1 MDELELVKQCEGFQW
16 DRGNVE
22 KNFLKH
28 QVSPSES
35 EQIFFNQP
43 LIVTG
48 DLGHSQ
54 QERRLYALGRTDA
67 GRLLFVSFTVRHKLI
82 RVVSARAMSRQER
95 RIYEKT
101 DS

>member
-1 MDELELVKQCEGFQW
+1 MDELELVKRCEGFQW

-48 DLGHSQ
+48 DPGHSQ
-54 QERRLYALGRTDA
+54 QEHRLYALGQTDA
-67 GRLLFVSFTVRHKLI
+67 GRLLFVSFTVRNKLI

-95 RIYEKT
+95 RIYEKAN
-101 DS
+101 S

>member
-1 MDELELVKQCEGFQW
+1 MEELELVKHCEGFQW

-43 LIVTG
+43 LIVAG

-54 QERRLYALGRTDA
+54 QERRFFALGQTDA
-67 GRLLFVSFTVRHKLI
+67 GRWLFMSFTVRNKLI

-95 RIYEKT
+95 RIYEKAN
-101 DS
+101 S